1 MSDHKPQVS
10 ILLDPE
16 VAVEGGET
24 TTLSF
29 VLDKPAPIGGLE
41 IQFRV
46 TSSDG
51 MPGDGTFPTSLFV
64 NVASFKPVEFL
75 PNGDAIFSALLTE
88 GSTFG
93 SVEIAYIKDAITE
106 SPEVEPLTL
115 LPSDNYTIDPFNSKA
130 TIAILDFPTTATI
143 EGTVGNNILNGTS
156 AAEFIKGLAGNDV
169 INGNGGNDL
178 LEGNGG
184 NDVLTGSDSSEFIS
198 GGKNNDILYG
208 NGGRD
213 VLVGGSGNDLIYSG
227 NGTVQIEGGLGNDTL
242 YVNGGAD
249 IVNSGAGFDTVWLG
263 AGRATV
269 TLKTGD
275 GHDTINGFQLGM
287 TQFRVGSL
295 DGLSFADSETDVQ
308 IFQGSDLLAT
318 VSQTSAAQLD
328 SNKSTIFVV

>member
-1 MSDHKPQVS
+1 MTDHKPQVS

-29 VLDKPAPIGGLE
+29 VLDKPAPVGGLE
-41 IQFRV
+41 VQFRV

-51 MPGDGTFPTSLFV
+51 LPGDGTFPASLFV

-75 PNGDAIFSALLTE
+75 PNGDAIFAAMITE

-93 SVEIAYIKDAITE
+93 SVEIAYIKDATTE

-115 LPSDNYTIDPFNSKA
+115 LPSNNYTIDPFNGKA

-169 INGNGGNDL
+169 INGNGGSDL
-178 LEGNGG
+178 LEGNEG
-184 NDVLTGSDSSEFIS
+184 NDLLTGADSREFIN
-198 GGKNNDILYG
+198 GGKNNDTLYG

-213 VLVGGSGNDLIYSG
+213 VLVGGSGNDLIHSG
-227 NGTVQIEGGLGNDTL
+227 SGADQIEGGLGNDTL

-269 TLKTGD
+269 TLKTGH
-275 GHDTINGFQLGM
+275 GHDTIKGFQLGI

-295 DGLSFADSETDVQ
+295 DGLSFADGAKGAQ
-308 IFQGSDLLAT
+308 IFQGGDLLAT

-328 SNKSTIFVV
+328 SNKSSIFVV

>member
-29 VLDKPAPIGGLE
+29 VLDKPAPAGGLE
-41 IQFRV
+41 VQFRV

-51 MPGDGTFPTSLFV
+51 MPGDGTFPASLFV
-64 NVASFKPVEFL
+64 NVASFRPVEFF
-75 PNGDAIFSALLTE
+75 PNGDAIFSALITE
-88 GSTFG
+88 GSLFG
-93 SVEIAYIKDAITE
+93 SVEIAYIVDAMTE

-115 LPSDNYTIDPFNSKA
+115 LPSEHYTIDPFNSKA

-143 EGTVGNNILNGTS
+143 AGTDANNILNGTS
-156 AAEFIKGLAGNDV
+156 AAEFIKGLGGNDV
-169 INGNGGNDL
+169 IYGNGGSDI
-178 LEGNGG
+178 LEGNDG
-184 NDVLTGSDSSEFIS
+184 NDTLTGSDSREFIN
-198 GGKNNDILYG
+198 GGKNNDTLYG

-213 VLVGGSGNDLIYSG
+213 VLVGGSGNDLIYG
-227 NGTVQIEGGLGNDTL
+227 GGGADQIEGGLGNDTI

-263 AGRATV
+263 SGRATV
-269 TLKTGD
+269 TLKTGN
-275 GHDTINGFQLGM
+275 GHDTINGFQLDM
-287 TQFRVGSL
+287 TRFRVGSL
-295 DGLSFADSETDVQ
+295 DGLSFVDSAKGAQV
-308 IFQGSDLLAT
+308 FQGSDLLAT
-318 VSQTSAAQLD
+318 VSQMSAAQLD